1 MYTGHIKQSKSCLH
15 DWFNLTVVWPMP
27 AFWSCFG
34 ILKKKKRQDYESCIE
49 LLRNVNNTKS
59 KPVHY
64 TD

>member
-1 MYTGHIKQSKSCLH
+1 M
-15 DWFNLTVVWPMP
+15 WPMP

-34 ILKKKKRQDYESCIE
+34 TLKKKKKKRQDYESCIE
-49 LLRNVNNTKS
+49 LLRNVNNAKS